1 MLVGAG
7 CSCRSVGNKDEVL
20 EKLKRGSLVSDTMT
34 LSGATGCGGGG
45 PLQGKNNN
53 RMYKRMTDA
62 SDARRRRGET
72 VISIRKSKREEGL
85 QKRRNISSSRSTS
98 PTSSGSAEQKEK
110 GFNFGSVLSSSS
122 KQYST
127 DDIPSLV
134 PDLSSPNA
142 TEAHS
147 ACRAIRKLL
156 SHPGPEPP
164 VEALIEAGGVVGLV
178 SCLGRTDS
186 NNIQFEAAWAL
197 TNVASTN
204 RTAAV
209 VEAGAVSP
217 LTTLLVHENADV
229 REQAAWCIGN
239 IAGDSAALRDICF
252 AGGGAISRILLNI
265 TQPENVAMQRNCVWA
280 LSNLCRGK
288 PQPKLDDIAPAIPVL
303 RDLLS
308 SSDREVLT
316 DACWAL
322 SYMTDGA
329 GEITQRIIDDQCLS
343 PLVNV

>member
-1 MLVGAG
+1 
-7 CSCRSVGNKDEVL
+7 
-20 EKLKRGSLVSDTMT
+20 MT
-34 LSGATGCGGGG
+34 LSGAAGCGEG
-45 PLQGKNNN
+45 PLQGKNSN
-53 RMYKRMTDA
+53 RMHKRMTDA
-62 SDARRRRGET
+62 YDARRRRGET
-72 VISIRKSKREEGL
+72 AISIRKSKREEGL

-98 PTSSGSAEQKEK
+98 PTSSGSSEQKEK
-110 GFNFGSVLSSSS
+110 GFDFGSVLLPSS
-122 KQYST
+122 KQYSA
-127 DDIPSLV
+127 DNIPSLAL
-134 PDLSSPNA
+134 DLSSPNA
-142 TEAHS
+142 AEAHS

-217 LTTLLVHENADV
+217 LTALLVHENADV
-229 REQAAWCIGN
+229 REQAAWCMGN
-239 IAGDSAALRDICF
+239 IAGDSAALRDICL
-252 AGGGAISRILLNI
+252 AGGGVLSRLLLNI
-265 TQPENVAMQRNCVWA
+265 TQPANDAMQRNCVWA

-288 PQPKLDDIAPAIPVL
+288 PQPKLDDISPAIPVL

-308 SSDREVLT
+308 SSDREVLA

-329 GEITQRIIDDQCLS
+329 GDITQRIIDEQCL
-343 PLVNV
+343 PRLVAM

>member
-1 MLVGAG
+1 
-7 CSCRSVGNKDEVL
+7 
-20 EKLKRGSLVSDTMT
+20 MT
-34 LSGATGCGGGG
+34 LNGATGCDGGG

-53 RMYKRMTDA
+53 RMHKRMTDA

-85 QKRRNISSSRSTS
+85 QKRRNTSSSRSTS
-98 PTSSGSAEQKEK
+98 PTSSSAEQKEK
-110 GFNFGSVLSSSS
+110 VFDFGSVISSSS

-142 TEAHS
+142 TEAHC

-156 SHPGPEPP
+156 SLPGPEPP
-164 VEALIEAGGVVGLV
+164 VEVLIEAGGIVGLV
-178 SCLGRTDS
+178 SCLGRTDR
-186 NNIQFEAAWAL
+186 NGIQFEAAWAL

-209 VEAGAVSP
+209 VEAGAVTP
-217 LTTLLVHENADV
+217 LTALLVHENADI

-239 IAGDSAALRDICF
+239 IAGDSAALRDVCL
-252 AGGGAISRILLNI
+252 AGRTSISHILLNI
-265 TQPENVAMQRNCVWA
+265 TQPQNVAMQRNCVWA

-329 GEITQRIIDDQCLS
+329 GEITQRIIDEQCLS
-343 PLVNV
+343 PLANM